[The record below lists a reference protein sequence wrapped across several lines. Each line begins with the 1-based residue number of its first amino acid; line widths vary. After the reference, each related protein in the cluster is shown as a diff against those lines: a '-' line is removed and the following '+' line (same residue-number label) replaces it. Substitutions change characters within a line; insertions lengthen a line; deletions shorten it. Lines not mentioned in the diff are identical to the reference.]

1 MEDQTT
7 AATEA
12 PVRRVSAVLR
22 QAAQRLIS
30 RGIESGSLDAEILL
44 GHVLGA
50 GREQIVVAANAP
62 LDDAD
67 AWTYENLLSRRLRRE
82 PTAYITGKREF
93 WSLDFHV
100 TPDVLIP
107 RPETELLVEIALRL
121 AKESARA
128 PRIIDLGT
136 GSGAIAVALASEL
149 TSAEIIATDISAEAL
164 AVAARNAVRNGV
176 AERIRF
182 VQGDLFAALE
192 REKPVD
198 LIVSNPPY
206 IRRSEIDMLVPE
218 VSRWEPRGAL
228 DGGWDGLDYYRR
240 IAAHGFRYLAPH
252 GALAVEI
259 GAGMGRAV
267 AALFQDA
274 AECAG
279 VNTYNDYAGIERV
292 VVARKSAARMTSI

>member
-1 MEDQTT
+1 MENQTT

-30 RGIESGSLDAEILL
+30 RGIESGALDAEIIL

-50 GREQIVVAANAP
+50 GREQLVVAANAP
-62 LDDAD
+62 LDDAE
-67 AWTYENLLSRRLRRE
+67 AWAYENLLSRRLRRE

-93 WSLDFHV
+93 WSLDFQV
-100 TPDVLIP
+100 SPDVLIP
-107 RPETELLVEIALRL
+107 RPETELLVEIVLTL
-121 AKESARA
+121 AKESPLA
-128 PRIIDLGT
+128 PRIVDLGT
-136 GSGAIAVALASEL
+136 GSGAVAVALASEL
-149 TSAEIIATDISAEAL
+149 TSAEIIATDVSAEAL
-164 AVAARNAVRNGV
+164 AVAARNAVRNDLAG
-176 AERIRF
+176 RIRF

-192 REKPVD
+192 PDQRFD

-206 IRRSEIDMLVPE
+206 IRRSDIDTLVPE
-218 VSRWEPRGAL
+218 VNRWEPRGAL

-240 IAAHGFRYLAPH
+240 IAAQAFRYLAPH

-259 GAGMGRAV
+259 GAGMSQAV
-267 AALFQDA
+267 AALLQDA
-274 AECAG
+274 AECIE

-292 VVARKSAARMTSI
+292 VVARQVPRA